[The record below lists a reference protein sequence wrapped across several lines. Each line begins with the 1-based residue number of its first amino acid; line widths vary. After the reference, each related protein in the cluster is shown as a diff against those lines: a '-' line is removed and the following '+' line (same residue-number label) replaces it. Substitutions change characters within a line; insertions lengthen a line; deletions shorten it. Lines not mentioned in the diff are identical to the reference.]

1 MQSKCLHG
9 CCIRDDIKLRAWSPP
24 ALFHLRHV
32 SSSLCRMGRSDVSTG
47 SRRDRERRKGE
58 VCLPSTL
65 VRVSTGLLQADSG
78 ATLAECFFMMT
89 SSDGLSSEPLRL
101 HP

>member
-1 MQSKCLHG
+1 M
-9 CCIRDDIKLRAWSPP
+9 
-24 ALFHLRHV
+24 ALA
-32 SSSLCRMGRSDVSTG
+32 GWKDG
-47 SRRDRERRKGE
+47 GKDGE
-58 VCLPSTL
+58 ELCLPSTL

-89 SSDGLSSEPLRL
+89 SSDGMSSGPLRL

>member
-1 MQSKCLHG
+1 MDG
-9 CCIRDDIKLRAWSPP
+9 EE
-24 ALFHLRHV
+24 LF
-32 SSSLCRMGRSDVSTG
+32 
-47 SRRDRERRKGE
+47 
-58 VCLPSTL
+58 LPSTL

-89 SSDGLSSEPLRL
+89 SSDGMSSGPLRL